1 MGVQVGVA
9 MEPGLMGGLV
19 VGVSLGVAA
28 LLCTGLCLGLWC
40 RRLRGHGGDPSPATF
55 LVSKRKAGA
64 YTTSDHPMAFVLPS
78 IPQSDA
84 GSEPHTPTPTPTIL
98 TPTERAKKTTT
109 GAPMVYGRQEDEN
122 TPVHRWEVVSH
133 TLCSCPIPNTPP
145 PSYTPPAPYTP
156 PTPYSP
162 PTSYSAP
169 AAKCRSCTPAYARG
183 APRPRSAS
191 PRATPLT
198 LPLGRKKRPAPQP
211 PVPGAPQLSP
221 TLGGN
226 PAHPPTP
233 RPRSASPNTFLKSP
247 ATPTPPPR
255 SIFMK
260 RGAWGLDELRE
271 ALRQACADEG
281 EVRSPTYPDPGD
293 VTTPDSIDGW
303 GPVWTPASS
312 IGSGGGCGLGELRVR
327 VRYTVRTRLLKLIIL
342 SADNLPLRLGPEP
355 LDTYTKAVML
365 PEKRVRFNTRAVSAV
380 THAIFNASFTHASRP
395 SRLAHASLRFSVCQ
409 VTGCG
414 RRVVV
419 GYAAVPL
426 SQVGFRVGLSHDLDT
441 GPLTLHL
448 QESAPDQQVGLG
460 GQLQVG
466 LSWTSEH
473 SDLTISV
480 LHLAGLQYDSQRD
493 SVQVYVKV
501 TVYTNNTILCWRR
514 TSPRPIESEMT
525 LFEEDLILR
534 MPELDLDATHLV
546 LSVRE
551 RTGPG
556 CGRRVLGSCLVGLGG
571 CVGEEGRHHWLDM
584 LRAAPDIVVRTHPLA
599 AHASYHDVLPKDF
612 LLAMAPPP
620 PPPKDQVSPDHCQ
633 CGASQGGQG
642 GAGGPHAH
650 QCDEGKSSSPPVPV
664 AARRSTTPAH
674 AAVSDPAYANGNVS
688 PKPARETDPREANA
702 PEDLSREEA
711 TPSPRDS
718 VYEDAHST
726 LDSLQP
732 MECTPAQP
740 TGAQPGHQ
748 ENIYANDE
756 PIYENIEDL
765 QASLGCP
772 TPDPREGERL

>member
-1 MGVQVGVA
+1 MGILYS
-9 MEPGLMGGLV
+9 GL
-19 VGVSLGVAA
+19 
-28 LLCTGLCLGLWC
+28 
-40 RRLRGHGGDPSPATF
+40 
-55 LVSKRKAGA
+55 
-64 YTTSDHPMAFVLPS
+64 
-78 IPQSDA
+78 IP
-84 GSEPHTPTPTPTIL
+84 
-98 TPTERAKKTTT
+98 
-109 GAPMVYGRQEDEN
+109 
-122 TPVHRWEVVSH
+122 WE
-133 TLCSCPIPNTPP
+133 
-145 PSYTPPAPYTP
+145 
-156 PTPYSP
+156 
-162 PTSYSAP
+162 SYS
-169 AAKCRSCTPAYARG
+169 S
-183 APRPRSAS
+183 
-191 PRATPLT
+191 
-198 LPLGRKKRPAPQP
+198 
-211 PVPGAPQLSP
+211 
-221 TLGGN
+221 
-226 PAHPPTP
+226 
-233 RPRSASPNTFLKSP
+233 
-247 ATPTPPPR
+247 
-255 SIFMK
+255 
-260 RGAWGLDELRE
+260 GLIPWE
-271 ALRQACADEG
+271 
-281 EVRSPTYPDPGD
+281 SY
-293 VTTPDSIDGW
+293 
-303 GPVWTPASS
+303 SS
-312 IGSGGGCGLGELRVR
+312 GLIPWESYSSGLIPWESYSSGLIPWESYSSGLIPWESYSSGLIPWESYSSGLIPWESYSSGLIPWESYSSGGCGLGELRVR

-380 THAIFNASFTHASRP
+380 THASFNASFTHAARP
-395 SRLAHASLRFSVCQ
+395 SRLAHATLRFSVCQ

-426 SQVGFRVGLSHDLDT
+426 SQVGFRVGLSLDLDT

-466 LSWTSEH
+466 LSWDSEH

-480 LHLAGLQYDSQRD
+480 LHLAGLQYDNQRD

-571 CVGEEGRHHWLDM
+571 CVGEDGRHHWLDM

-620 PPPKDQVSPDHCQ
+620 PPPKDQVSPEHCL
-633 CGASQGGQG
+633 CAPSQGGPG
-642 GAGGPHAH
+642 GAVSPHAH
-650 QCDEGKSSSPPVPV
+650 RSGESDETSPPLSIPV
-664 AARRSTTPAH
+664 ATRRSTTPAH
-674 AAVSDPAYANGNVS
+674 ANGDIS
-688 PKPARETDPREANA
+688 PKAAHETAASETTVHD
-702 PEDLSREEA
+702 DLSREEA

-726 LDSLQP
+726 LDSLQH
-732 MECTPAQP
+732 MECTPTQP
-740 TGAQPGHQ
+740 TESQPGRQ
-748 ENIYANDE
+748 DNIYANDE

-772 TPDPREGERL
+772 TPDPTRGERL